1 MRTFKKIN
9 LFISAATL
17 VLLVACGHSGP
28 ETININKDDCDNCK
42 MSISDKRFACE
53 LVTEKGRA
61 YKFDDVTCMMSYKN
75 DNKDKM
81 TNAHFYINNY
91 LLPNDLLLSDKLTF
105 VEGENVSSPMGG
117 NIAAFTNKDS
127 AETYSVRWNAKIINW
142 QTINQ

>member
-1 MRTFKKIN
+1 MRTLKKLN
-9 LFISAATL
+9 LFISAATF

-28 ETININKDDCDNCK
+28 EKININKDDCDNCK

-61 YKFDDVTCMMSYKN
+61 YKFDDLACMMSYKN

-81 TNAHFYINNY
+81 SNAHFYINNY

-105 VEGENVSSPMGG
+105 VKGENISSPMGG
-117 NIAAFTNKDS
+117 NVAAFTNKDS
-127 AETYSVRWNAKIINW
+127 AGTYLVRWNAEIISWQIIN
-142 QTINQ
+142 Q

>member
-1 MRTFKKIN
+1 MRTLKKIN

-75 DNKDKM
+75 DAWYALMELRDYLGPE
-81 TNAHFYINNY
+81 YIHAIDRY
-91 LLPNDLLLSDKLTF
+91 QPLP
-105 VEGENVSSPMGG
+105 
-117 NIAAFTNKDS
+117 
-127 AETYSVRWNAKIINW
+127 R
-142 QTINQ
+142 

>member
-1 MRTFKKIN
+1 MKTVKNIN
-9 LFISAATL
+9 LLFGVGAL
-17 VLLVACGHSGP
+17 VLFVACGHSGP

-61 YKFDDVTCMMSYKN
+61 YKFDDLACMMSYKN

-81 TNAHFYINNY
+81 LNAHFYINNY

-105 VEGENVSSPMGG
+105 VEGENVGSPMGG
-117 NIAAFTNKDS
+117 NIAAFTKKDS
-127 AETYSVRWNAKIINW
+127 ADSYVVKLNAKIVTW
-142 QTINQ
+142 QTISQ